1 MFDVIVVSHPFLQIM
16 FHSAQVSRVL
26 LFLLL
31 VTSLCVEP
39 RGINP
44 SLLLLPHIIG
54 IEAVYL
60 HSKKLGSMWG

>member
-1 MFDVIVVSHPFLQIM
+1 M
-16 FHSAQVSRVL
+16 
-26 LFLLL
+26 LL